1 MEHAINH
8 FLVFENF
15 LKWLFH
21 MSTILLLLY
30 LRTLVLLVVKSLA
43 LAQSP
48 PWGI

>member
-21 MSTILLLLY
+21 KIIIYFKLSHG
-30 LRTLVLLVVKSLA
+30 TLDEL
-43 LAQSP
+43 
-48 PWGI
+48 I

>member
-21 MSTILLLLY
+21 TFKY
-30 LRTLVLLVVKSLA
+30 YFLVVVWNSR
-43 LAQSP
+43 
-48 PWGI
+48 